1 MVILLFFGCST
12 RRAKIGHTS
21 KNQSHTQSSTKKSH
35 HSLKS
40 YTVRGKKYYPTAVK
54 KGTVFHGNSSWYG
67 SKFHGRLTASG
78 EKYNMYKMT
87 AAHKTLPMQ
96 TMLKVTNKAN
106 GKSVVVRVNDRGPF
120 IKNRIIDVSKAAA
133 QKLKMTGSGVIKV
146 KIEVLSSSKD
156 ASNAYIVKKGDTLG
170 LIAKRHNVSVASIK
184 KRNHK
189 TDSLILIGEKL
200 KIYD

>member
-1 MVILLFFGCST
+1 
-12 RRAKIGHTS
+12 
-21 KNQSHTQSSTKKSH
+21 
-35 HSLKS
+35 
-40 YTVRGKKYYPTAVK
+40 
-54 KGTVFHGNSSWYG
+54 
-67 SKFHGRLTASG
+67 
-78 EKYNMYKMT
+78 MYKMT

>member
-1 MVILLFFGCST
+1 MVILLSFGCST
-12 RRAKIGHTS
+12 RRAKIGHNNKSQTHRQNS
-21 KNQSHTQSSTKKSH
+21 NTKSY
-35 HSLKS
+35 HSLKP

-54 KGTVFHGNSSWYG
+54 KGTIFHGNSSWYG

-106 GKSVVVRVNDRGPF
+106 GKSVIVRVNDRGPF
-120 IKNRIIDVSKAAA
+120 VKNRMIDVSKAAA
-133 QKLKMTGSGVIKV
+133 QKLAMTGSGVTRV
-146 KIEVLSSSKD
+146 KIEVLSSNKD
-156 ASNAYIVKKGDTLG
+156 ASSAYIVKKGDTLG
-170 LIAKRHNVSVASIK
+170 SIAKRHNVSVASIK